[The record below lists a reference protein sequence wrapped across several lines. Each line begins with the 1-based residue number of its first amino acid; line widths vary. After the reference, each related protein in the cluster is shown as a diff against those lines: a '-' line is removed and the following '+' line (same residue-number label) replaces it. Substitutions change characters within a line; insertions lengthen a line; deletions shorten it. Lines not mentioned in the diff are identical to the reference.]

1 MQVLCAH
8 TGKHIFDNDTGED
21 ICNSCG
27 QVLVSETSDQSA
39 EDQRLGYI
47 PQNSFSP
54 ADYSLNGLMS
64 GQMDSSNVD
73 CRGERIKSPDMIN
86 RLRFVD
92 RFIAKKDSIGRD
104 RAYRNAMWVITSL
117 SDKLKLSATVKGRA
131 AAIYKE
137 AYLKKA
143 VRGRSTLGI
152 ASAAVYLSCKELGV
166 RRNHSEFLN
175 ILEDQ
180 SDWRKNLFINYRTL
194 IYFLNIEA
202 PAANSPASEMPGI
215 ASACGIPEKGLRL
228 AINLYNKVRDFDM
241 TIFYGKSPSAIATC
255 FLFIAAKQMNL
266 NIKNEDIVK
275 AGNISSVT
283 LRKRIIEYNNLLD
296 KIDKAVLV
304 KTTQRRSVSKKEKR
318 TDR

>member
-1 MQVLCAH
+1 LQQLCHHIA
-8 TGKHIFDNDTGED
+8 HIFDNETGED
-21 ICNSCG
+21 VCGDCG
-27 QVLVSETSDQSA
+27 QVLISEPTEQPIEQQKGA
-39 EDQRLGYI
+39 YI

-64 GQMDSSNVD
+64 GQMDSSNLD

-104 RAYRNAMWVITSL
+104 RAYRNAMWVITTL

-131 AAIYKE
+131 AQIYKE

-152 ASAAVYLSCKELGV
+152 ASAAVYLSCKELNV
-166 RRNHSEFLN
+166 KRNHSEFLA

-202 PAANSPASEMPGI
+202 PAANSPTSEMPGI

-228 AINLYNKVRDFDM
+228 AVSLYNKVRAHDM

-283 LRKRIIEYNNLLD
+283 LRKRIIEYNALLE
-296 KIDKAVLV
+296 KIDKEAML
-304 KTTQRRSVSKKEKR
+304 KKGQRRSVPKKEKGTVR
-318 TDR
+318 